1 MIDSIFMNFRH
12 KKEEIAKK
20 GIVGYAMAISKPKK
34 HKTPTHTISRRIK
47 QVYIGFRT
55 HKIFASVSVHFLDQ
69 VSDKL

>member
-1 MIDSIFMNFRH
+1 MNFRH

-34 HKTPTHTISRRIK
+34 HKTPTRTISRRIIK
-47 QVYIGFRT
+47 EVNIGFGT
-55 HKIFASVSVHFLDQ
+55 HKKIASVSVHFLDH